1 MRKKVLI
8 ICLLLVPVYL
18 LGQKSAPVAGD
29 AATLIDLLHKDYNGG
44 NPETIYEDIA
54 RDRSKAISIFKAYST
69 NLALS
74 IIKEKDEN
82 GAFKIDKNG
91 KFIFK
96 DINIQEERTKYLKSL
111 DDYNEELKNSKDNY
125 TKLNKLKGDLNTAKS
140 TYYNSLYTVDE
151 QQFDDLI
158 ENFKENKFVVDV
170 LDSLKKKYENL
181 NKNKADQ
188 FAYNNSNLS
197 IQKGLPFVGGDI
209 LVEGIDG
216 LARFLAKRIKE
227 ELTLNAIDNL
237 KDYLKKKD
245 ENPYLYELEVVLP
258 TTVNY
263 LKNFNADQLLSFS
276 DDLKQYIEQDL
287 NNLLPNAANLKA
299 TPRIALA
306 IQKNPDLDFA
316 FEGLEILE
324 QVSKIK
330 SPVDYFTIL
339 ANSRNLN
346 RWQQNGSSTQEEI
359 AKGLQLATMLAYSLT
374 IVENG
379 EVKFVTTDFIAN
391 YGSQKD
397 FLFLY
402 FGFLHQQNKKYYTL
416 PSPLEEIVKKT
427 DTIDKIEQFIK
438 SDVIEIVQNAERI
451 HTQFLAIKKKNKNE
465 EKVEYKEMHQ
475 LIGDIVNLAE
485 ETTTAVDVILTFK
498 PNNSIKGITL
508 KVKPYF
514 TVARLAND
522 ITLDLHEKRYT
533 NAITKAIEIPLT
545 LKIVKSAYIDVFE
558 ETKLTAQ
565 TFTELQAL
573 KTLLNID
580 TKRSDTEKLNMWKKN
595 KFEIEIIRLKFNEFD
610 NGKAL
615 ARSIDTFLKSQ
626 NDSIW
631 NQATYDTNVQTLKN
645 QLLTDRIIVLE
656 YLGYNETKTKAGI
669 EKMLIDKKVTDE
681 TKNFILNK
689 FTAYQEQGY
698 RKLFLGENITIT
710 TQEELTQLYQAFVP
724 ELLNQVTIKHDSQ
737 NNKLV
742 KFIHFVNDI
751 AVADNPEAYEKA
763 IEAFVLP
770 VGSSSL
776 KEKANYYF
784 SINAFPG
791 LLGGWEFAKSDDHE
805 IKNARFIGFTA
816 PVGIYLQPWGAIGS
830 GYNLG
835 LFLPIIDIAAP
846 VRLRLDDANN
856 TKTLPDF
863 EVADIFSPGIYAVFG
878 LKKSPLTFNLGVQY
892 GPKLRDIPV
901 ENTDTFTSIES
912 YRVGIGVT
920 LDIPLL
926 TIASK
931 YKNE

>member
-1 MRKKVLI
+1 MKKLFKIILFVLFPTFLI
-8 ICLLLVPVYL
+8 A
-18 LGQKSAPVAGD
+18 QKSAPVAGD
-29 AATLIDLLHKDYNGG
+29 AAILIDLLHKDYASG
-44 NPETIYEDIA
+44 NPETMEEDIA
-54 RDRSKAISIFKAYST
+54 RDRSKVISIFKAYREALDFT
-69 NLALS
+69 NLTKVLDQKLETDYFVAL
-74 IIKEKDEN
+74 EK
-82 GAFKIDKNG
+82 
-91 KFIFK
+91 
-96 DINIQEERTKYLKSL
+96 
-111 DDYNEELKNSKDNY
+111 YNEA
-125 TKLNKLKGDLNTAKS
+125 LKGDKNSDQLVGLKTELKRSKS
-140 TYYNSLYTVDE
+140 KYYQNICDVDNDQFTTIETSYTTNEFLKTV
-151 QQFDDLI
+151 I
-158 ENFKENKFVVDV
+158 TKFKY
-170 LDSLKKKYENL
+170 KYSTLQNA
-181 NKNKADQ
+181 KADQ
-188 FAYNNSNLS
+188 YAYNNSNLS

-237 KDYLKKKD
+237 KEYLKKKD
-245 ENPYLYELEVVLP
+245 ENRYLYELEVVLP

-263 LKNFNADQLLSFS
+263 LKNFNGDQLLSFS

-287 NNLLPNAANLKA
+287 NNLLPNAANLKT

-306 IQKNPDLDFA
+306 IQNNPDLDFA

-346 RWQQNGSSTQEEI
+346 RWQNDSDATKKEI
-359 AKGLQLATMLAYSLT
+359 AQGLQLATMLAYSLT

-397 FLFLY
+397 FVFLY
-402 FGFLHQQNKKYYTL
+402 FGFLHQQNIKFYNSAL
-416 PSPLEEIVKKT
+416 PLADIVREA
-427 DTIDKIEQFIK
+427 DKINTIEHFIK

-465 EKVEYKEMHQ
+465 EKVEYKDMHQ
-475 LIGDIVNLAE
+475 LIGDIVNFAE
-485 ETTTAVDVILTFK
+485 ETTAVVDGLLALK
-498 PNNSIKGITL
+498 PDNSLKDITQ

-545 LKIVKSAYIDVFE
+545 LKIVKSEYINIFE
-558 ETKLTAQ
+558 QTKLTTQ

-573 KTLLNID
+573 KTLLSID
-580 TKRSDTEKLNMWKKN
+580 TKLNDSKKVDLWKKN
-595 KFEIEIIRLKFNEFD
+595 KFDVEIIRLKFNEF
-610 NGKAL
+610 NKGKPL
-615 ARSIDTFLKSQ
+615 ATSIDTFLKSL
-626 NDSIW
+626 DAEKW
-631 NQATYDTNVQTLKN
+631 NQKAYDSSLSALKN

-656 YLGYNETKTKAGI
+656 YLGYNETKTKAEI
-669 EKMLIDKKVTDE
+669 EKILIDKKVTDE

-689 FTAYQEQGY
+689 FTAYQEKGY
-698 RKLFLGENITIT
+698 RKLFLGENISIT
-710 TQEELTQLYQAFVP
+710 TREELTQLYQAFVP
-724 ELLNQVTIKHDSQ
+724 ELLNQVTIKQDSQ

-742 KFIHFVNDI
+742 KFIHFLNDI

-776 KEKANYYF
+776 KEKAKHYY

-791 LLGGWEFAKSDDHE
+791 ILGGGEFNSSDNKDL
-805 IKNARFIGFTA
+805 KGAGFIGFTA
-816 PVGIYLQPWGAIGS
+816 PIGIYLQPWEWEASKKGNTFG
-830 GYNLG
+830 
-835 LFLPIIDIAAP
+835 FFFPIIDIAAP
-846 VRLRLDDANN
+846 VRLRLDG
-856 TKTLPDF
+856 TKDTQTLPDF
-863 EVADIFSPGIYAVFG
+863 EIADIFSPGFYLIYG
-878 LKKSPLTFNLGVQY
+878 IKKTPLTFNLGIQY

-912 YRVGIGVT
+912 YRVGLGVT